1 MRTIPRP
8 PLLRRWEA
16 SQYLREV
23 HGLQFAPSTLGTMAC
38 LGKGPEVTRVNNVPY
53 YRAAD
58 LDAWAKALIKPP
70 RPAAKLVRASNPSTD
85 SANA

>member
-1 MRTIPRP
+1 
-8 PLLRRWEA
+8 
-16 SQYLREV
+16 
-23 HGLQFAPSTLGTMAC
+23 MAC
-38 LGKGPEVTRVNNVPY
+38 QGKGPEMTHVNNVPY

-70 RPAAKLVRASNPSTD
+70 RPAKKYAAANLARASNPSTD

>member
-1 MRTIPRP
+1 
-8 PLLRRWEA
+8 
-16 SQYLREV
+16 
-23 HGLQFAPSTLGTMAC
+23 MAC

-70 RPAAKLVRASNPSTD
+70 RPAAKLARASNPSTD